1 MTSLPLPIFEPSDVT
16 ETPLVGIAKMAAEG
30 ESLDPGHNVQFFT
43 MGVRSI
49 LNRVVSKRK
58 VPFVWSINPY
68 RGCEFACKYCY
79 ARYAHEFIEEPDANE
94 FERKIY
100 VKQNAG
106 WLLRHDLKK
115 VKPGEEIAIGAATD
129 PYQPAE
135 RNYGVTRA
143 LLEEFAQHR
152 GFEIGMITKSNL
164 VLRDLDLIKEVAKQ
178 NTITISLTV
187 TTTNVDLARKLEPR
201 APRPDLRLNAVK
213 TINEAGIPCGVS
225 CAPIL
230 PGITDAPKD
239 LESVIKAAGEAHACW
254 VHINPL
260 FLKPCS
266 RQVFLPFVKEHFPH
280 LVKLYQE
287 RYGNRDF
294 ATPEYSKR
302 IAELTRKLCS
312 KYGVGRRREERLF
325 NGAPAAVLPE
335 EEQMKLW

>member
-1 MTSLPLPIFEPSDVT
+1 MTSLPLPIFEPSEMR
-16 ETPLVGIAKMAAEG
+16 ETPLVRIAKIAAEG
-30 ESLDPGHNVQFFT
+30 ETLDPGHKVEFFT

-79 ARYAHEFIEEPDANE
+79 ARYAHEFIEELDAYQ

-106 WLLRHDLKK
+106 WLLRRDLKK
-115 VKPGEEIAIGAATD
+115 VKPGEQIAIGAATD

-135 RNYGVTRA
+135 RTYGVTRA

-164 VLRDLDLIKEVAKQ
+164 ILRDLDLIKRVAEN

-187 TTTNVDLARKLEPR
+187 TTTNVELARKLEPR

-213 TINEAGIPCGVS
+213 TINEAGIRCGVS
-225 CAPIL
+225 CAPVL
-230 PGITDAPKD
+230 PGITDSPKD
-239 LESVIKAAGEAHACW
+239 LAAVIKAAGEAHACW

-266 RQVFLPFVKEHFPH
+266 RQVFLPFVKEHFPQ
-280 LVKLYQE
+280 LVKLYDE

-294 ATPEYSKR
+294 ATPQYSKR
-302 IAELTRKLCS
+302 IGELTRKLCA
-312 KYGVGRRREERLF
+312 KYGVGRRREEWQS
-325 NGAPAAVLPE
+325 NAPVAVLP

>member
-1 MTSLPLPIFEPSDVT
+1 MTSLPLPIFEPFET
-16 ETPLVGIAKMAAEG
+16 PETPLVGIAKMAAQG
-30 ESLDPGHNVQFFT
+30 EALDPGHNVQFFT

-79 ARYAHEFIEEPDANE
+79 ARYAHEFIEEPNAYE

-106 WLLRHDLKK
+106 WLLRRDLKK
-115 VKPGEEIAIGAATD
+115 VKAGEEIAIGAATD

-135 RNYGVTRA
+135 RKYGVTRA
-143 LLEEFAQHR
+143 LLEEFAQHC

-164 VLRDLDLIKEVAKQ
+164 ILRDLDLIKQVAEH

-187 TTTNVDLARKLEPR
+187 TTTNVELARKLEPR
-201 APRPDLRLNAVK
+201 APRPDLRLKAVK
-213 TINEAGIPCGVS
+213 SINEVGIRCGVS
-225 CAPIL
+225 CAPVL
-230 PGITDAPKD
+230 PGITDSPKELD
-239 LESVIKAAGEAHACW
+239 AVIKAAGEAHACW

-280 LVKLYQE
+280 LVKLYDE
-287 RYGNRDF
+287 RYGSRDF

-302 IAELTRKLCS
+302 IGELTRKLCA

-325 NGAPAAVLPE
+325 NAPVAAVLPA